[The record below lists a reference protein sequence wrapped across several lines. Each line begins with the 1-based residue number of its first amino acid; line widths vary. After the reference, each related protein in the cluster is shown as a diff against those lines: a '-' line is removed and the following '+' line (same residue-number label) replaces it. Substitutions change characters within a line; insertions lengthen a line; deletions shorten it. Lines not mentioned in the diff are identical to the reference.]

1 MTIKDIKTLQEMGFT
16 LEEIKKEYFTETV
29 SGNAEESRK
38 AEEGKGTDI
47 ETGTTEEPEVKKN
60 IGTSGSTDSLDSL
73 KSEITDIKNM
83 IYNKYSRED
92 QEQNKA
98 RTDDLL
104 SAMNSIINKEGN

>member
-1 MTIKDIKTLQEMGFT
+1 MTIKDIKTLQEMGFS
-16 LEEIKKEYFTETV
+16 LEEIKKEYFTETI
-29 SGNAEESRK
+29 SGNAEESGET
-38 AEEGKGTDI
+38 EESQGTDI
-47 ETGTTEEPEVKKN
+47 EANTKEEPEVKKN
-60 IGTSGSTDSLDSL
+60 IGTSGSTNSLDSL

-104 SAMNSIINKEGN
+104 SAMNSIINK

>member
-1 MTIKDIKTLQEMGFT
+1 MTIKDIKTLQEMGFS

-29 SGNAEESRK
+29 SGNAEESGK
-38 AEEGKGTDI
+38 AEESQGTDI
-47 ETGTTEEPEVKKN
+47 KTETAEEPEVKKN
-60 IGTSGSTDSLDSL
+60 IGTSGATDSLDSL

>member
-1 MTIKDIKTLQEMGFT
+1 MTIKDIKTLQEMGFS
-16 LEEIKKEYFTETV
+16 LEEIKKEYYTETI
-29 SGNAEESRK
+29 SGNAEESGK
-38 AEEGKGTDI
+38 VEEGKGTGI

-92 QEQNKA
+92 QETNKA
-98 RTDDLL
+98 TKTDDLL
-104 SAMNSIINKEGN
+104 SAMNSIINK

>member
-1 MTIKDIKTLQEMGFT
+1 MTIKDIKTLQEMGFS

-29 SGNAEESRK
+29 SGNAEESEK
-38 AEEGKGTDI
+38 AEESQGTDI
-47 ETGTTEEPEVKKN
+47 ETNKTEEPEVKKN
-60 IGTSGSTDSLDSL
+60 IGTSGATNSLDSL

>member
-1 MTIKDIKTLQEMGFT
+1 MTIKDIKTLQEMGFS
-16 LEEIKKEYFTETV
+16 LEEIKKEYFTETI
-29 SGNAEESRK
+29 SGNAEESGK
-38 AEEGKGTDI
+38 TEESKGTDI
-47 ETGTTEEPEVKKN
+47 EADKTEEPEVKKN

-104 SAMNSIINKEGN
+104 SAMNRIINKEGN